1 VRRALIAVLL
11 LQAPTALAGEAFDWD
26 RYHERQD
33 ACQARQACVAGGLA
47 ACDQLALNR
56 LQRQCSA
63 FGPLGQR
70 PG

>member
-33 ACQARQACVAGGLA
+33 ACREKYRSFIASDFGGL
-47 ACDQLALNR
+47 DGRNR
-56 LQRQCSA
+56 A
-63 FGPLGQR
+63 
-70 PG
+70 